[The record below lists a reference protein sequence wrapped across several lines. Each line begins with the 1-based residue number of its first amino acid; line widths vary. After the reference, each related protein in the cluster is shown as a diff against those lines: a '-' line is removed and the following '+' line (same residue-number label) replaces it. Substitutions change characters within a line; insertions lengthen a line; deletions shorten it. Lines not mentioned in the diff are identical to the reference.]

1 MNFPEEIKKLR
12 ERSLLTQTELAEIVG
27 VAFSAVN
34 RWEVGKARP
43 NIKAMKNIKAY
54 CEKNRLLYED
64 VEEAWLNYKIEKS
77 EVK

>member
-34 RWEVGKARP
+34 RWEAGKARP
-43 NIKAMKNIKAY
+43 NIKAMKK
-54 CEKNRLLYED
+54 KQKPL
-64 VEEAWLNYKIEKS
+64 
-77 EVK
+77 